1 MRRPAPAAVRTFCSA
16 SGGSAL
22 IPATSKGLT
31 EVERR
36 GSASGRPPSARL
48 ALVRCRSAIYAGGM
62 RYPDGGG
69 LSSAARERRETL
81 RMQAARLFAEDMT
94 PVQVAAR
101 LRVSPK
107 SAYQWRRCWRAGGEQ
122 ALPSTGPGGARCRLS
137 DAQQARLR
145 AELERGPAEHGWA
158 DQ

>member
-36 GSASGRPPSARL
+36 GSASGRPPSARVP
-48 ALVRCRSAIYAGGM
+48 LVRCRSTIYAGGM

-69 LSSAARERRETL
+69 LSPAARGRRERL
-81 RMQAARLFAEDMT
+81 RFQAARLFAEDVA
-94 PVQVAAR
+94 PVQGAAR
-101 LRVSPK
+101 LQNPL
-107 SAYQWRRCWRAGGEQ
+107 RRRSGGPEQ
-122 ALPSTGPGGARCRLS
+122 PAT
-137 DAQQARLR
+137 DASQGIPQR
-145 AELERGPAEHGWA
+145 
-158 DQ
+158 